1 CAGSA
6 TWRGSSGLPRLNL
19 PGANMAIQCARIEGG
34 ARAMMSFFVCAGLL
48 GLLAVALL
56 SNVGRVRGKTKIF
69 IGDGGNT
76 ELITAMRAQANFVE
90 NVPLGLILIWLV
102 GTFYGAATVATLSVL
117 LVVARLLHA
126 TGMLGYLPHGRAA
139 GATITLLVLVVASI
153 WVGLAGLGVK
163 LY

>member
-1 CAGSA
+1 
-6 TWRGSSGLPRLNL
+6 
-19 PGANMAIQCARIEGG
+19 
-34 ARAMMSFFVCAGLL
+34 MMSYFVCAGLL

-56 SNVGRVRGKTKIF
+56 SNVGRVRGKTKVY

-76 ELITAMRAQANFVE
+76 ELITAMRAQANFIE
-90 NVPLGLILIWLV
+90 NVPLALLLIWLAS
-102 GTFYGAATVATLSVL
+102 TFYGAATVAALSVL
-117 LVVARLLHA
+117 LVVARILHA
-126 TGMLGYLPHGRAA
+126 AGMLGYLRFGRAA

>member
-1 CAGSA
+1 
-6 TWRGSSGLPRLNL
+6 
-19 PGANMAIQCARIEGG
+19 
-34 ARAMMSFFVCAGLL
+34 MMSFFVCAGLL

-117 LVVARLLHA
+117 LVLARVLHA
-126 TGMLGYLPHGRAA
+126 TGMLGYLPHGRSA
-139 GATITLLVLVVASI
+139 GATITIGVLLVASV

>member
-1 CAGSA
+1 
-6 TWRGSSGLPRLNL
+6 
-19 PGANMAIQCARIEGG
+19 
-34 ARAMMSFFVCAGLL
+34 MMSFFVCAGLL

-102 GTFYGAATVATLSVL
+102 GTFYGVATVATLSVL
-117 LVVARLLHA
+117 LVRGAPPARDGHA
-126 TGMLGYLPHGRAA
+126 GLSAVRPGGRRHHHARGAA
-139 GATITLLVLVVASI
+139 GRLDLGRTRGSGRQALLTP
-153 WVGLAGLGVK
+153 K
-163 LY
+163 PRR

>member
-1 CAGSA
+1 
-6 TWRGSSGLPRLNL
+6 
-19 PGANMAIQCARIEGG
+19 
-34 ARAMMSFFVCAGLL
+34 MMSFFVCAGLL

-56 SNVGRVRGKTKIF
+56 SNVGRLRGKTRVF

-90 NVPLGLILIWLV
+90 NVPMALLLIWLV
-102 GTFYGAATVATLSVL
+102 STFYGAATVAALSVL
-117 LVVARLLHA
+117 LVVARVLHA
-126 TGMLGYLPHGRAA
+126 AGMLGYLKFGRAA

-153 WVGLAGLGVK
+153 WLGLAGLGVK

>member
-1 CAGSA
+1 
-6 TWRGSSGLPRLNL
+6 
-19 PGANMAIQCARIEGG
+19 
-34 ARAMMSFFVCAGLL
+34 MMSFFVCAGLL

-56 SNVGRVRGKTKIF
+56 SNVGRMRGKTKIY

-102 GTFYGAATVATLSVL
+102 GTFYGDATIATLSIL
-117 LVVARLLHA
+117 LVVARVLHA
-126 TGMLGYLPHGRAA
+126 AGMLGYLPHGRLV
-139 GATITLLVLVVASI
+139 GATTTLGVLLVASVWI
-153 WVGLAGLGVK
+153 GLAGLGVR

>member
-1 CAGSA
+1 
-6 TWRGSSGLPRLNL
+6 
-19 PGANMAIQCARIEGG
+19 
-34 ARAMMSFFVCAGLL
+34 MMSFFVCAGLL

-117 LVVARLLHA
+117 LVRGARPARGGHA
-126 TGMLGYLPHGRAA
+126 GLSAVRPGQPAPPSRSV
-139 GATITLLVLVVASI
+139 VLVVASI